1 MGILTCILRI
11 ERLLRTYGVETQAN
25 LASRTAERIAAGE
38 GLDVLSTLDWWGG
51 AGSIADV
58 HLSRKPWDLGRPAE
72 ELDRERRDNSALR
85 KALIEVHAR
94 MEKAG
99 VHYDRAASWAAVFQ
113 DWKDEGL

>member
-1 MGILTCILRI
+1 MGILTHILRI
-11 ERLLRTYGVETQAN
+11 ERLLRAYGLETQAN

-58 HLSRKPWDLGRPAE
+58 HLSREPWDPGRPAE
-72 ELDRERRDNSALR
+72 ELDRERSDRSALR
-85 KALIEVHAR
+85 KALIEVHAG

-99 VHYDRAASWAAVFQ
+99 VLHDRAASWAAAFQ
-113 DWKDEGL
+113 KWKDEGR